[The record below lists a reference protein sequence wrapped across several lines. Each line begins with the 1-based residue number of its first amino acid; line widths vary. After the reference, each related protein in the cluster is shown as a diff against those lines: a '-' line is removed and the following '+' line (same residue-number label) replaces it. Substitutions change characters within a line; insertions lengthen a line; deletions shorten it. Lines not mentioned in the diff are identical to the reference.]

1 MRIAGLIKNDVV
13 NGYDVCV
20 SLWTQGCPFHCKE
33 CHNPQTWD
41 FEGGTLAFED
51 DLIEEIKKA
60 IHENGIQRNLS
71 ILGGEPLCQN
81 NIEFVKKLVSNIRE
95 EYPAILI
102 FVWSGFAY
110 EELVD
115 KNDFLSKIDVLV
127 DGRYEHEQRDLS
139 LPLRGSRNQRVID
152 IQKTLKEGRI
162 ALWRN

>member
-41 FEGGTLAFED
+41 FEGGTLAFEG

-60 IHENGIQRNLS
+60 ISENGIQRNLS
-71 ILGGEPLCQN
+71 ILGGEPLCQSN
-81 NIEFVKKLVSNIRE
+81 MEFVNKLVFAIRE
-95 EYPAILI
+95 AYPTILI
-102 FVWSGFAY
+102 FIWTGYTY

-115 KNDFLSKIDVLV
+115 KSDLLSKINVLI

-152 IQKTLKEGRI
+152 IQKTLSKGEVV
-162 ALWRN
+162 LWNS